1 MTLNLIHC
9 YVQEC
14 RPATNPFKLERGRKV
29 VSVCMD
35 PTVIEKYKKAL
46 NGDKSSS
53 STTTKTGN
61 SGSSGI
67 TYDDGD
73 DVEYDDIEYE
83 DDVDI
88 GETI

>member
-1 MTLNLIHC
+1 
-9 YVQEC
+9 
-14 RPATNPFKLERGRKV
+14 
-29 VSVCMD
+29 MD

-46 NGDKSSS
+46 NGDKSSSS

-67 TYDDGD
+67 TYDDGHGD
-73 DVEYDDIEYE
+73 DVEHEDIEYE

>member
-1 MTLNLIHC
+1 
-9 YVQEC
+9 
-14 RPATNPFKLERGRKV
+14 
-29 VSVCMD
+29 MD

-46 NGDKSSS
+46 NGDKSSSS

-73 DVEYDDIEYE
+73 DVEYEDIGYE